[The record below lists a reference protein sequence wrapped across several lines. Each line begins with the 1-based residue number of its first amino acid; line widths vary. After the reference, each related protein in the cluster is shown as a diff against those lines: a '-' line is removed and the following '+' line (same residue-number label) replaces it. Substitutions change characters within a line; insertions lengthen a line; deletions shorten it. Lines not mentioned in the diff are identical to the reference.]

1 MVYFYQLFSNTD
13 DVILKL
19 YTILCKKQNVLS
31 LFGALYWYWHYQ
43 FVINFRLLLNSINY
57 WCITSNIKISSS

>member
-43 FVINFRLLLNSINY
+43 FVINFRLLL
-57 WCITSNIKISSS
+57 